1 MPIRRKAVD
10 AGIFDPDELALL
22 GRVFARLKTPDQSAD
37 SQSRLA
43 ARIIANFMA
52 GVIDEAELITLS
64 RQPLGR

>member
-22 GRVFARLKTPDQSAD
+22 ERVFAQMKTHDQSVD